1 MKDHELNKD
10 EIRTTLQ
17 KYNASN
23 PRVFGSFA
31 RGDFL
36 ENSDLDI
43 IVDINN
49 PPRGRLFA
57 RAGLSESLSQIIGRP
72 VDVIFS
78 DDRFA
83 KKLKSETMLAL

>member
-1 MKDHELNKD
+1 MKNHGLNRD
-10 EIRTTLQ
+10 EIHATLQ

-23 PRVFGSFA
+23 PRIFGSFA
-31 RGDFL
+31 RGDFS
-36 ENSDLDI
+36 EASDLDI
-43 IVDINN
+43 VVDIDN

-83 KKLKSETMLAL
+83 RKLKPETMLAL